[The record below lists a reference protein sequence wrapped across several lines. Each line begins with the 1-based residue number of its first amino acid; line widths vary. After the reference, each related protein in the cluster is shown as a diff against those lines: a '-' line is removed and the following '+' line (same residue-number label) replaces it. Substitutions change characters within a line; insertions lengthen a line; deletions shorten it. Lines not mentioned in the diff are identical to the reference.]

1 MADIRVLLCDDDPDL
16 LGLLTRRLQKLG
28 FEHDVAAD
36 GRLAISLV
44 EQNTYDVIVTDI
56 YMPEATGLE
65 VLQFAKQRDPDIQV
79 VIITSSA
86 TLDNAIDALNHGAF
100 GYLTK
105 PFDHLIVFDNMVSR
119 AVEYRHLLVANKH
132 KAEAQKRRGDM
143 LEDEVAQR
151 VQQIQKKQK
160 GLLDLLGSL
169 PDGILV
175 VEEGGKV
182 ILSSPLGERWLNR
195 DAKAEEQPIHAF
207 ISQVNSS
214 GAERTA
220 KARVEDH
227 DMQLIALD
235 FPAEGDIRRKAVIIR
250 EIESD
255 GIGAGSLVTETVLD
269 IKKGLATLYKQG
281 VGTEAVLNL
290 ANQFAVLEQ
299 LAGWSQAEG
308 RIQDSPLASQPAVE
322 PKEHEASP
330 ELKSAEEPDGP
341 SLSTAELS
349 EALRAAS
356 DTEAEPVESEPA
368 VQQASSPEPAFGLL
382 DDLASHGF
390 PSGEGELVEPAPQA
404 APPAS
409 VEPRPEP
416 EPRTE
421 PQPEAAPE
429 PTFPSA
435 QPSEADHAPATIDTG
450 LFRPRVIPEAMSTKL
465 GEPPPIQPSNGKRRP
480 IRIGSSAAD
489 TQIFRRVLEKMS
501 GETVIG
507 LGEPEP
513 ELAAAAD
520 EPRSRDRV
528 TSQAENEELEPTPD
542 PDSVL
547 RRLADAAEPA
557 LVAEAIPEPGFPS
570 KRPRPAK
577 PKESGAKPAHSQ
589 SAPSVPPPSKL
600 APSKPA
606 SPKRA
611 APSWPPTL
619 PSDDP
624 EWEDSLET
632 KA

>member
-1 MADIRVLLCDDDPDL
+1 MADLRVLLCDDDPDL
-16 LGLLTRRLQKLG
+16 LGLLTRRVEKMG
-28 FEHDVAAD
+28 FEHDVASD

-44 EQNTYDVIVTDI
+44 EKSSFDVIVTDI

-119 AVEYRHLLVANKH
+119 AAEYRRLLVANKH
-132 KAEAQKRRGDM
+132 KAEAQRRRGDM

-182 ILSSPLGERWLNR
+182 ALSSPVGERWLTR
-195 DAKAEEQPIHAF
+195 DAKAGQQPIHAF

-220 KARVEDH
+220 KVRVEDH
-227 DMQLIALD
+227 DLQLIAVD

-269 IKKGLATLYKQG
+269 IKKRLATLYQQG

-299 LAGWSQAEG
+299 LAGWAPAERG
-308 RIQDSPLASQPAVE
+308 IAAAVE
-322 PKEHEASP
+322 PVVNAGIDTPTPIEEPEGP
-330 ELKSAEEPDGP
+330 ELN
-341 SLSTAELS
+341 TAELAD
-349 EALRAAS
+349 ALRAAAHAKAQPVQPELAVKKVS
-356 DTEAEPVESEPA
+356 APEPLSEMQTGPAPEAAPSIESELFESAPQGA
-368 VQQASSPEPAFGLL
+368 PFGK
-382 DDLASHGF
+382 S
-390 PSGEGELVEPAPQA
+390 ELIEPAPHA
-404 APPAS
+404 VPPAS
-409 VEPRPEP
+409 VEPPPEP
-416 EPRTE
+416 EP
-421 PQPEAAPE
+421 PAKPHPVAVPE
-429 PTFPSA
+429 PTFPTA
-435 QPSEADHAPATIDTG
+435 HPAEAGRVAAAVDTG
-450 LFRPRVIPEAMSTKL
+450 LFRPRLIPEAMSAKL
-465 GEPPPIQPSNGKRRP
+465 GEPAPIQAANGNRRP
-480 IRIGSSAAD
+480 FRIGSSEAN

-507 LGEPEP
+507 PGDPDPESEPSPTSSDPSRSRNPASSAVETHQPIPAPEPAGFPAHKTETGEPEP
-513 ELAAAAD
+513 IPEAM
-520 EPRSRDRV
+520 
-528 TSQAENEELEPTPD
+528 
-542 PDSVL
+542 
-547 RRLADAAEPA
+547 AEPA
-557 LVAEAIPEPGFPS
+557 APV
-570 KRPRPAK
+570 KRPRPPR
-577 PKESGAKPAHSQ
+577 PKEPEPRPSPAKVEPAG
-589 SAPSVPPPSKL
+589 
-600 APSKPA
+600 
-606 SPKRA
+606 
-611 APSWPPTL
+611 WPPQV
-619 PSDDP
+619 PSEDP
-624 EWEDSLET
+624 DWDDSLDT
-632 KA
+632 G